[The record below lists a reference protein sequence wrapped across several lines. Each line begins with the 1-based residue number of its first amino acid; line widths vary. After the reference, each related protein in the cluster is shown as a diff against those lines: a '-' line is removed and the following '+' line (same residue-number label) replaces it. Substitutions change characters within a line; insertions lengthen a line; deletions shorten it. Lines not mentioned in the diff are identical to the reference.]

1 MQALMRI
8 SSRQLFSNLAQMALL
23 VAIYFAAGK
32 VGLMLAFVN
41 PNVTAVWPP
50 TGIALAAFLLL
61 GNQIWPGIFLGAFLV
76 SLTTSGSIPASIAIA
91 VGNTLEGLVGTQ
103 LVNRFAHGSQMFNRA
118 YDIFKFALLA
128 GVFSTMVSATFG
140 VTGLVLS
147 GLAVWANYQPIW
159 LTWWLGAAGG
169 ALIFTPVLILWA
181 SNPSWRRSD
190 DGVLEVMFLA
200 LCLIFLSLAVFGGLS
215 PLGVKN
221 YPLEFLILPIIVWVG
236 LRFGQREAATVNLFL
251 AGVAILGTL
260 HGFGPFARVPA
271 NEALLLLQAYMGTMG
286 MMGLGV
292 AAVVAQHREIDAS
305 AQKANEQLRQGLD
318 ELERRNRRMAA
329 LNEMSDLLES
339 CVAVGE
345 VHAVIKESVPQLFP
359 EEAGALYVMG
369 GSRNLVEAAVV
380 WGDHPPAQ
388 HVFAPNDCWALR
400 RGRMH
405 LMGPSTNLLCSHLTQ
420 PVPAAS
426 VCLPMIAQGEILGVL
441 HLQSTAAE
449 NFDEANLQLC
459 QTAADSVALALANL
473 KLRESLR
480 QQSLQDPL
488 TGLFNRRYLEVSLE
502 RELRRALRYQSS
514 IGLIMIDIDHFKH
527 FNDNFGHATGDML
540 LRELGAFLKRCIRGG
555 DIACRYG
562 GEEFLLLLP
571 DTSLETAQQRAEQ
584 VRQAVKK
591 LHVPYEDGLLG
602 PITLS
607 LGVAT
612 FPQHGSTTETLLGVA
627 DNALYRAKHE
637 GRDRVVVAETLE
649 TPQKQR

>member
-1 MQALMRI
+1 MKMT
-8 SSRQLFSNLAQMALL
+8 SRQLFSNLAQTALL
-23 VAIYFAAGK
+23 AAIYFAAGK
-32 VGLMLAFVN
+32 VGLMLTFVN

-61 GNQIWPGIFLGAFLV
+61 GNQIWPGILLGAFLLNV
-76 SLTTSGSIPASIAIA
+76 TTSGSIPASMAIA
-91 VGNTLEGLVGTQ
+91 VGNTLEGLIGAQ
-103 LVNRFAHGSQMFNRA
+103 LVNRFAHGCEAFNRA

-128 GVFSTMVSATFG
+128 GVFSPMVSATFG
-140 VTGLVLS
+140 ATSLVLS
-147 GLAVWANYQPIW
+147 GLAVGANYQPIW
-159 LTWWLGAAGG
+159 LTWWLGDAGG

-181 SNPSWRRSD
+181 SNPRWRRND

-251 AGVAILGTL
+251 SGVAIFGTL
-260 HGFGPFARVPA
+260 QGFGPFARVPP

-286 MMGLGV
+286 MIGLGV

-318 ELERRNRRMAA
+318 ELELRNRRMAA
-329 LNEMSDLLES
+329 LNEMGDLLES
-339 CVAVGE
+339 CVTVEE
-345 VHAVIKESVPQLFP
+345 VHAVIKESVPRLFP
-359 EEAGALYVMG
+359 KEAGALYVMS

-380 WGDHPPAQ
+380 WGELPPTQ
-388 HVFAPNDCWALR
+388 QVFAPNDCWALR

-405 LMGPSTNLLCSHLTQ
+405 LVGAATNLLCSHLSE
-420 PVPAAS
+420 PVRPKAS

-441 HLQSTAAE
+441 HLQSTVSD
-449 NFDEANLQLC
+449 NFDEANKQLC

-480 QQSLQDPL
+480 QQSLHDPL

-502 RELRRALRYQSS
+502 RELRRAVRYQSS
-514 IGLIMIDIDHFKH
+514 IGLIMIDIDHFKR
-527 FNDNFGHATGDML
+527 FNDSFGHATGDLL
-540 LRELGAFLKRCIRGG
+540 LRELGALLKRCIRGG

-571 DTSLETAQQRAEQ
+571 DAALETAHQRAEQ
-584 VRQAVKK
+584 VRQAVKQ
-591 LHVPYEDGLLG
+591 LHVPYQDELVG

-607 LGVAT
+607 LGVAA
-612 FPQHGSTTETLLGVA
+612 FPQHGSTTETLLQVA

-637 GRDRVVVAETLE
+637 GRDRVFVAETIDAL
-649 TPQKQR
+649 QRQR

>member
-1 MQALMRI
+1 MNSKNILA
-8 SSRQLFSNLAQMALL
+8 NLAQTALL
-23 VAIYFAAGK
+23 AAIYFAAGK

-41 PNVTAVWPP
+41 ANTTAVWPP

-61 GNQIWPGIFLGAFLV
+61 GNQIWPAILLGAFAV
-76 SLTTSGSIPASIAIA
+76 NVTTSGSIPASIAIA
-91 VGNTLEGLVGTQ
+91 LGNTLEGLIAAQ
-103 LVNRFAHGSQMFNRA
+103 LVNRFAHGCQVFNRA

-128 GVFSTMVSATFG
+128 GLLSTMVSATFG
-140 VTGLVLS
+140 ATSLVLNR
-147 GLAVWANYQPIW
+147 LAVWADYQLIW
-159 LTWWLGAAGG
+159 LTWWLGDAGG

-181 SNPSWRRSD
+181 ANPRLHRND
-190 DGVLEVMFLA
+190 DGLLEVMFLV

-221 YPLEFLILPIIVWVG
+221 YPLEFLVLPIIIWVG
-236 LRFGQREAATVNLFL
+236 LRFGQREAATVTLFL
-251 AGVAILGTL
+251 SGVAILGTL
-260 HGFGPFARVPA
+260 HGFGPFARVPP
-271 NEALLLLQAYMGTMG
+271 NEALLLLEVYMGTMG

-292 AAVVAQHREIDAS
+292 AAVVAQHRESDAS
-305 AQKANEQLRQGLD
+305 AQQANEQLRQGLD

-329 LNEMSDLLES
+329 LNEMGDLLES
-339 CVAVGE
+339 CVTVEE

-359 EEAGALYVMG
+359 EEAGALYVMS

-380 WGDHPPAQ
+380 WGNQPPAQ

-405 LMGPSTNLLCSHLTQ
+405 LVGAGTNLLCSHLSE
-420 PVPAAS
+420 PAPRAS
-426 VCLPMIAQGEILGVL
+426 VCLPLIAQGEILGVL
-441 HLQSTAAE
+441 HLQSTE
-449 NFDEANLQLC
+449 SDNFDEANKQLC

-473 KLRESLR
+473 RLRESLR
-480 QQSLQDPL
+480 QQSIHDPL

-502 RELRRALRYQSS
+502 RELRRAIRYQSS
-514 IGLIMIDIDHFKH
+514 IALIMIDIDDFKR
-527 FNDNFGHATGDML
+527 FNDSFGHATGDLL
-540 LRELGAFLKRCIRGG
+540 LRELGALLKRSIRGG

-584 VRQAVKK
+584 LRQSAKE
-591 LHVPYEDGLLG
+591 LHLPNQERLVG
-602 PITLS
+602 PISLS

-612 FPQHGSTTETLLGVA
+612 FPQHGSTTETLLQFV

-637 GRDRVVVAETLE
+637 GRDRVVVAETIEAL
-649 TPQKQR
+649 QNRR